1 MREPGIELPT
11 VVTGH
16 ASGVPSDTLLDTPL
30 DYATPY
36 TAGALASTAEDLV
49 TFWHALLAGEV
60 LPVDVVHAAFAQMY
74 PMQPLIPAPLGTQ
87 TYYGRGVQLTDTPG
101 EEAGPGLMLEH
112 SGGIVG
118 FNAVVA
124 YLVED
129 DVYIAVIVNDEDVP
143 AAAGLWSLA
152 RALRTSRLEPSSGGG
167 PPFALTMLRPLRRLC
182 GSAERAPAL
191 GYLTGMIAFSGGCL
205 WGLGFPF
212 GFPLEVAGAWGEQLE
227 LVEGWGDD
235 AYGLG
240 LELVRRSEEGF
251 GRKHLRRLTDLEH
264 RAPHDPYHYRVIYQ
278 TFFGMRD
285 VLAPLLRTPGT
296 AVLPF
301 RYRCLPT
308 ASRVVVEACPATT
321 LDRLALPRRNYKRPQ
336 GGALTLKEK
345 GVRREILRGLRAYVA
360 LSEHRRRVTAG
371 DPGGDALA
379 FGEADH
385 RSIAAHPRYR
395 LEGRHF
401 A

>member
-1 MREPGIELPT
+1 MPGMSFGLQNTPSFGT
-11 VVTGH
+11 VYGVDF
-16 ASGVPSDTLLDTPL
+16 SG
-30 DYATPY
+30 AK
-36 TAGALASTAEDLV
+36 
-49 TFWHALLAGEV
+49 LAGK
-60 LPVDVVHAAFAQMY
+60 
-74 PMQPLIPAPLGTQ
+74 T
-87 TYYGRGVQLTDTPG
+87 TW
-101 EEAGPGLMLEH
+101 
-112 SGGIVG
+112 
-118 FNAVVA
+118 VA
-124 YLVED
+124 
-129 DVYIAVIVNDEDVP
+129 
-143 AAAGLWSLA
+143 
-152 RALRTSRLEPSSGGG
+152 RLEPSSGGG

-182 GSAERAPAL
+182 GSAERAPTL
-191 GYLTGMIAFSGGCL
+191 GHLTGMIASSGGCL

-227 LVEGWGDD
+227 LVGSWGDD

-321 LDRLALPRRNYKRPQ
+321 LDRLGLPRRNYKRPQ
-336 GGALTLKEK
+336 GGALTFKEK
-345 GVRREILRGLRAYVA
+345 EVRREILRGLRAHVA
-360 LSEHRRRVTAG
+360 LSEHRRRVTAR
-371 DPGGDALA
+371 DPGGDALDAVLAALGAALA

-385 RSIAAHPRYR
+385 GGIAAHPRYR